1 MPQLPREYLGSFPA
15 DFELFL
21 GLSVRPGGVPCPLG
35 SIRSMGTAA
44 GIDLP
49 WESRITVRMLDSVQR
64 VQSTVVQ
71 YTSEDSQSPIRTV
84 K

>member
-1 MPQLPREYLGSFPA
+1 MSQLPREYLGSFPA

-21 GLSVRPGGVPCPLG
+21 GLSVRPGASPV

-44 GIDLP
+44 GVDLL
-49 WESRITVRMLDSVQR
+49 WESRITARMLDSVQG
-64 VQSTVVQ
+64 VQ

-84 K
+84 R